1 MVTIPNELQWL
12 EHEDH
17 EYDKIG
23 VAGTLPVGG
32 QGGLDLSTFP
42 QAWRMDGW
50 LGFHDLTCYPA
61 KFGGSG
67 AMSCIAQLS
76 TVRVL

>member
-1 MVTIPNELQWL
+1 L

-42 QAWRMDGW
+42 QA
-50 LGFHDLTCYPA
+50 
-61 KFGGSG
+61 
-67 AMSCIAQLS
+67 
-76 TVRVL
+76 